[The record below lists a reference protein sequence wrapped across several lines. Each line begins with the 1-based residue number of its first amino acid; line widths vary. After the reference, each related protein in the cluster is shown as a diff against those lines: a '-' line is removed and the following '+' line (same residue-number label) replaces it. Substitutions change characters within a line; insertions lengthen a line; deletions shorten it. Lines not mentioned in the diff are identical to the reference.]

1 MKQVAAELEKI
12 RSELQAKKI
21 AVEEWRFKFESLE
34 KSSEIEIYQ
43 IRKYKKLQNWFK

>member
-12 RSELQAKKI
+12 RAELQAKKI